1 MTRNEKIIKMLYFK
15 GKFDNKH
22 IMLNKLK
29 SKENDDN
36 FTIIV
41 SIIKNGRQNNG

>member
-1 MTRNEKIIKMLYFK
+1 MTRNEKTIKLLYFK
-15 GKFDNKH
+15 GKFGNKH

>member
-1 MTRNEKIIKMLYFK
+1 MTRNEKVVKLLYFK

-22 IMLNKLK
+22 IMLNELK

-41 SIIKNGRQNNG
+41 SIINNGRQNNG

>member
-1 MTRNEKIIKMLYFK
+1 MTRNEKIIKLLYSK

-29 SKENDDN
+29 NIENDDN